1 LLDSKCYV
9 VRLALLDIAIVLR
22 EKMIIFVTCL
32 FRGAE
37 FNPFQ
42 FDLLNSKRW
51 HVCLFVWEGNV
62 HPDSLYPILKI
73 ISEACRGRPVK
84 AEVIAERLG
93 VKPQHVRNIARLLR
107 ELGVVKSETGPKGGY
122 VATMATCLL
131 MEQLESR
138 QNVIV
143 GLCSGGRCVNV
154 TPDNVAAFVT
164 RGGLYFYA
172 EFVAPDLPIEVGS
185 LVEVRVGESKFR
197 CEVTHLQRR
206 LGWTY
211 ELACRV
217 RH

>member
-1 LLDSKCYV
+1 
-9 VRLALLDIAIVLR
+9 
-22 EKMIIFVTCL
+22 MIIFVKCL
-32 FRGAE
+32 FCGAE

-42 FDLLNSKRW
+42 FDLLNSKREHMFW
-51 HVCLFVWEGNV
+51 FVWEDDV
-62 HPDSLYPILKI
+62 YSDSLYPILKI
-73 ISEACRGRPVK
+73 ISEACKGRPVK

-107 ELGVVKSETGPKGGY
+107 ELGMVKSETGPRGGY
-122 VATMATCLL
+122 VATMATHLL
-131 MEQLESR
+131 IEQLESR

-143 GLCSGGRCVNV
+143 SLCSRDKCVNV

-197 CEVTHLQRR
+197 CEVTHLQRK

-211 ELACRV
+211 ELACRI
-217 RH
+217 RY